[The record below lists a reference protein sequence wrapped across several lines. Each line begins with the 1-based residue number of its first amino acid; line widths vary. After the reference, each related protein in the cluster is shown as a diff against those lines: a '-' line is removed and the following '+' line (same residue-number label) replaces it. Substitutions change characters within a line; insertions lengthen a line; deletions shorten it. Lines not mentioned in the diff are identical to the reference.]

1 MPVKSKL
8 AKTLIIGLYIICAAL
23 LLVEFLYH
31 RHGHF
36 DFELWFG
43 FYAGFGLLAYL
54 FIVLSATQL
63 RKWLQ
68 RSEDYYD

>member
-1 MPVKSKL
+1 MPAKSKSV
-8 AKTLIIGLYIICAAL
+8 KTLIIGLYIICAAL
-23 LLVEFLYH
+23 LLVEFFYH
-31 RHGHF
+31 RHGYF

>member
-1 MPVKSKL
+1 MPEESKSVK
-8 AKTLIIGLYIICAAL
+8 ALIIGLYIICAAL
-23 LLVEFLYH
+23 LLVEFFYH